1 MRVPKLALRLLF
13 GFTTLTMGKKIFICA
28 YINEMSLPLRIEK
41 HERYDIEQKQ
51 TMKKQRE
58 GEGEG
63 ERAAES
69 AADKYLNIF
78 AIKTPPGSRTCV
90 AIFKACIN

>member
-13 GFTTLTMGKKIFICA
+13 GFTMLTMGKKIFICA

-51 TMKKQRE
+51 TMKKQEKEKEKEKEQQKVRQT
-58 GEGEG
+58 
-63 ERAAES
+63 
-69 AADKYLNIF
+69 N
-78 AIKTPPGSRTCV
+78 T
-90 AIFKACIN
+90 